1 MHCGVRVYKFHQF
14 KILHMH
20 FHYFKR
26 IVHVIPNV
34 QLKSI
39 LNKHSKPC
47 MDDDFHNFF
56 FSDGPNGGRRVISV
70 AESFAIGGLASVISV
85 SATAPLDRVR
95 ILLQCNHEINR
106 SGRLLEPYRGVI
118 DCTRR
123 IFRTEGFL
131 SFWRGNVIACVRY
144 LPEQAIHFALKD
156 AVAKVMNVSK
166 NDSTAVRISKN
177 LTAGAL
183 GGFSSQALLYSFD
196 YCRTRLAADILHA
209 GTDGKRQRQFKG
221 IFEVYRKTLRSD
233 GIVGLY
239 RGFMVSCLGVV
250 VYRGAYFG
258 LYDTM
263 RPVFLNYEGS
273 TLILTGFLLGFVT
286 TIVAGVISYPLD
298 TIRRRMMMRS
308 CEQVKYKGWIDCV
321 RYVYRNEG
329 LLSLYGGVS
338 INIMKGFA
346 SLPILLFY
354 DGFKTLFTR
363 YRLEND

>member
-1 MHCGVRVYKFHQF
+1 MGE
-14 KILHMH
+14 
-20 FHYFKR
+20 
-26 IVHVIPNV
+26 
-34 QLKSI
+34 KS
-39 LNKHSKPC
+39 NQGSDSRSYSDASKK
-47 MDDDFHNFF
+47 
-56 FSDGPNGGRRVISV
+56 DGPNGGRRVISV
-70 AESFAIGGLASVISV
+70 AESFAIGGIASVISV

-156 AVAKVMNVSK
+156 AVAKVMDVSK

-183 GGFSSQALLYSFD
+183 GGFSSHALLYSFD

-209 GTDGKRQRQFKG
+209 GTDGKRQRQFRG

-258 LYDTM
+258 LYDTL
-263 RPVFLNYEGS
+263 RPMFLNYEGS